1 MISIQIEN
9 AIREKCPDLRI
20 ASIECSVTNSSYSP
34 ELWEEIRNFS
44 DEFVRNYQIEDINR
58 RPAIQATRQA
68 YKLLGKDP
76 NRYRPSAEALCR
88 RLLRNIPLYQINT
101 LVDLINLVSIH
112 SGYSIGGFDADRIEG
127 NLRLGAGKPEEVF
140 HAIGR
145 GPLNIENLPIYRDE
159 KGGIGTPTSDEER
172 TKISVDTKRLL
183 MIINAYSGE
192 NGLKEA
198 IEFTQTLLTNYV
210 LVDQNNDFQINLY

>member
-9 AIREKCPDLRI
+9 SIREKCPDLRI
-20 ASIECSVTNSSYSP
+20 ASIECPVTNSSYSP
-34 ELWEEIRNFS
+34 ELWEEIRIFS

-88 RLLRNIPLYQINT
+88 RLLRDIPLYQINT

-172 TKISVDTKRLL
+172 TKISVDTKRLFL
-183 MIINAYSGE
+183 ILNAYSGE